1 MQQKISIQVNKNEN
15 FLLRYFINNYNFNSK
30 PMKAA
35 IRKAYEP
42 RLDANQI
49 CQGALSNWSGIL
61 NAVLTISSRQ
71 NRNL

>member
-49 CQGALSNWSGIL
+49 CQGALSN
-61 NAVLTISSRQ
+61 
-71 NRNL
+71 